1 MAIEI
6 PHGRARWSFRA
17 RPRGD
22 RIMRHAGLA
31 WVALVLGL
39 GIATPARSQTVT
51 VTGAEIT
58 WYGVYQAEQARV
70 VQEPGAL
77 SGTRKVST
85 NITPPSVNSVRVAIA
100 DNTRFG
106 FGFRLNGDPSGAAVK
121 LKIVQRMPPPGAL
134 NAVTGKRSRLGEF
147 EANAKIGASNLF
159 TGWLIGKAASAPA
172 GNWTFEIWHDGR
184 KLTGKTFTLYHP

>member
-1 MAIEI
+1 
-6 PHGRARWSFRA
+6 
-17 RPRGD
+17 
-22 RIMRHAGLA
+22 MRCTGPA
-31 WVALVLGL
+31 WVVLALCL

-51 VTGAEIT
+51 GAEIT
-58 WYGVYQAEQARV
+58 WYGVDQAEQARV

-77 SGTRKVST
+77 GDTRKVSI
-85 NITPPSVNSVRVAIA
+85 NITQPSVNSERVPIA

-106 FGFRLNGDPSGAAVK
+106 FGFRLNGTSSGAAVK
-121 LKIVQRMPPPGAL
+121 LKVVQKMPPPGAL

-147 EANAKIGASNLF
+147 ETNAKIGASNLF

-184 KLTGKTFTLYHP
+184 KLTERPSRSTIHDRARFGDGLIAAPPPGRAPPERAR